1 MKKKHTQV
9 LGKVNSFYEA
19 ELHVSDRQLL
29 KKEET
34 LKNRMVAAQLK
45 LMTEKETWH
54 RQLQSLDND
63 LATAK
68 DQVFIEKA
76 KRREAVRQQLDK
88 AQRAVSIVRNY
99 SESLEETNND
109 LRDELKQ
116 ALLAKRE
123 QSYV

>member
-1 MKKKHTQV
+1 
-9 LGKVNSFYEA
+9 
-19 ELHVSDRQLL
+19 
-29 KKEET
+29 
-34 LKNRMVAAQLK
+34 MVAAQLK